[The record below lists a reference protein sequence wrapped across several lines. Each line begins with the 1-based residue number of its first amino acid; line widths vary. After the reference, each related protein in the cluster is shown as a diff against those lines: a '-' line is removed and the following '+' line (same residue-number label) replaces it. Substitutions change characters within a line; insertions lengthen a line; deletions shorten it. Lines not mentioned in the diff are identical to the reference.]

1 MKYWKALMT
10 PNVITVVP
18 AGMMNACDMEGN
30 SALLRCAMQD
40 SRDTVRRLLA
50 SKAAIE
56 RHLLDLS
63 IQNNYGRTV
72 LHYLVFNRDKH
83 NIRLFLNILGR
94 LLLTLH
100 TTNPTWF
107 NGPWLWW

>member
-1 MKYWKALMT
+1 MHVCIL
-10 PNVITVVP
+10 TVVP
-18 AGMMNACDMEGN
+18 AGMINACDREGN

-40 SRDTVRRLLA
+40 SRDTVRKLLA

-72 LHYLVFNRDKH
+72 LHYLVINRDKH

-94 LLLTLH
+94 LMKCSLFHCILNIYNFQRMPGT
-100 TTNPTWF
+100 P
-107 NGPWLWW
+107 

>member
-1 MKYWKALMT
+1 
-10 PNVITVVP
+10 
-18 AGMMNACDMEGN
+18 MMNACDKEGN

-40 SRDTVRRLLA
+40 SRDTVRKLLA

-94 LLLTLH
+94 LQCSLLYFVLNIYHSQRMPGT
-100 TTNPTWF
+100 P
-107 NGPWLWW
+107 